1 MMICLSIAPRFTA
14 EAIRRIHSERFTPDP
29 IEVRVDGIRNL
40 NLAKILRS
48 HRTPVIITNRR
59 VSEGGSF
66 TGDAIEQV
74 TILTEALRLGAD
86 YIDCELSWGKTMIR
100 ELKTRAGRTK
110 IIASYHNFQETPG
123 NLGKLYQRLRSTGA
137 DIVKLAVMASDITD
151 NVRLFEV
158 CKMAR
163 TDRQPI
169 IIIGMGEYGE
179 ISRILAGKIGA
190 TMTFASRT
198 TATSTGPGQRTRD
211 ELKSVFRA
219 HMLNRRTKIFGLL
232 GNPVKQSRGIYVHN
246 AIFERKQLN
255 AVYVNFLLDD
265 LDSFFT
271 SLDDMVTGCS
281 ITMPFKESVV
291 NFLEHLDP
299 QIADLR
305 VVNTIIKRRNGW
317 TGYNTDM
324 PAMRELLRARIQLR
338 GSRVLVIGTGGTAR
352 TMAYTVLMSGAEATI
367 VGRSS
372 AKARDLARSLGCSWA
387 RNGDLPSLG
396 CDVLMNAT
404 PLGMNSIRGGPE
416 LATMPVPGNFFRRR
430 MLVFD
435 AVYTPSHTPLIR
447 AARQRGCTTITGD
460 IFFERQAVLQS
471 KLFMS
476 CFR

>member
-1 MMICLSIAPRFTA
+1 MKICLSIAPRSNE
-14 EAIRRIHSERFTPDP
+14 EAIRMIHSERFTPDP

-48 HRTPVIITNRR
+48 HRAPVIITNRR

-66 TGDAIEQV
+66 TGDAIEQF
-74 TILTEALRLGAD
+74 TLLSEAQRLGAD

-110 IIASYHNFQETPG
+110 IIASYHNFREMPG
-123 NLGKLYQRLRSTGA
+123 NLENIYQRLRSTGA

-163 TDRQPI
+163 ADRQPV
-169 IIIGMGEYGE
+169 IIIGMGKYGE

-198 TATSTGPGQRTRD
+198 PKESTGPGQRTHD
-211 ELKSVFRA
+211 ELKNVFRT
-219 HMLNRRTKIFGLL
+219 HTLNRRTKIFGLL
-232 GNPVKQSRGIYVHN
+232 GNPVTHSRGIYVHN
-246 AIFERKQLN
+246 ALFNRKRIN
-255 AVYVNFLLDD
+255 AVYVNFLVNDVG
-265 LDSFFT
+265 SFFT
-271 SLDDMVTGCS
+271 SFDDMVTGCS

-291 NFLEHLDP
+291 DFVEHLDP

-324 PAMRELLRARIQLR
+324 PAMRELLRARIHLR
-338 GSRVLVIGTGGTAR
+338 GSRVLIVGTGGTAR
-352 TMAYTVLMSGAEATI
+352 TMAYTVLTSGAKATI

-372 AKARDLARSLGCSWA
+372 AKARAIADSLGCNSA
-387 RNGDLPSLG
+387 TIDDLPSLG
-396 CDVLMNAT
+396 CDVVMNAT
-404 PLGMNSIRGGPE
+404 PLGMNSTRRGPGH
-416 LATMPVPGNFFRRR
+416 ATMPVPGNFLRRR

-435 AVYTPSHTPLIR
+435 AVYTASQTPLISV
-447 AARQRGCTTITGD
+447 ARQHGCTTITGD
-460 IFFERQAVLQS
+460 AFFDRQAVLQS